1 MTLARFDSYIARTGM
16 DRKQYQF
23 DGVKW
28 CFDNETRADPPC
40 GVRGGFVA
48 DEMGLGKTIMMI
60 GLMLCNFVQRTL
72 IVVPPVLIEQW
83 ADKIYETTGHL
94 PLVFYGEAKKDI
106 TIDDLNSATIVI
118 VSYSAISLTKAQFR
132 AQELTLLHKVSW
144 GRIIFDEAHH
154 LRNRSTTRYIGA
166 KLLSAGIRWLVS
178 GTPIQNRKQDFYSL
192 CAMIRLPASFYMEN
206 SNLRALARAFILKRT
221 KAQVGIKLP
230 DLDVNSDVV
239 KWKNHKEMTLA
250 EDIHTA
256 LALSQNKGGGNATLT
271 LMLRAKQSCIYPA
284 LLHKSADVL
293 MELGIIED
301 EEEFEQAFEHS
312 SKLDY
317 AVACILKRR
326 GNGRGKLIFCHYHD
340 EIDEVARRLRKGG
353 MTTVNTF
360 DGRTGAAQRAA
371 ILNGDNEAIVLQ
383 IQTGCEGLNLQEH
396 YSEIFF
402 ISPHWNP
409 AVEDQAIARCHR
421 IGQTKPV
428 YVQRFEMSKFT
439 EDKSVSLD
447 KYVNSVQERKR
458 IIANE
463 CLTEE

>member
-1 MTLARFDSYIARTGM
+1 
-16 DRKQYQF
+16 
-23 DGVKW
+23 
-28 CFDNETRADPPC
+28 
-40 GVRGGFVA
+40 
-48 DEMGLGKTIMMI
+48 
-60 GLMLCNFVQRTL
+60 
-72 IVVPPVLIEQW
+72 
-83 ADKIYETTGHL
+83 
-94 PLVFYGEAKKDI
+94 
-106 TIDDLNSATIVI
+106 
-118 VSYSAISLTKAQFR
+118 
-132 AQELTLLHKVSW
+132 
-144 GRIIFDEAHH
+144 
-154 LRNRSTTRYIGA
+154 
-166 KLLSAGIRWLVS
+166 
-178 GTPIQNRKQDFYSL
+178 
-192 CAMIRLPASFYMEN
+192 MEN

-353 MTTVNTF
+353 MTTVTTF